1 MKLTID
7 EILNATQ
14 GEYLSGNI
22 TETVVQITTD
32 SRKVRGGELFIPLIG
47 INFDGHDFVSQA
59 VQQGATVVLT
69 QRILENSIADFNK
82 TCFIRVKDTLKALQ
96 DLAKYYLRKFNIPI
110 VAVTGSTGKT
120 TTKDLIHS
128 VLQQKYKVMKSEGN
142 FNNHIGLPLSVFKL
156 KQEYE
161 AAIFEMGMSSLGEID
176 TLAEIVRPNI
186 SVITN
191 IGLSHIEHLGSQENI
206 LKAKMEI
213 TNYLDAEDVLIVNGD
228 DDFLK
233 NLNRQS
239 HPFKKFYIGLNSE
252 CDLRAENIINLGE
265 AGSSFNVVFDGK
277 KVPFCLQVPGDHN
290 IYNALSAIAV
300 GLWLGMDS
308 SEIQRGIQAYKGS
321 DMRLHILSIQENI
334 KIINDTYNA
343 SPDSMKAAI
352 SVLSKAAAKRKIAVL
367 GDMLEM
373 GLYTKTGHYTVGC
386 EVAKKSIDLLIVV
399 GTAAAYIAE
408 GAIDHGFD
416 RQKIVVCTNN
426 QEVIGYLRKNMLAED
441 MILVKGSR
449 GMKMEEI
456 VAGIQ
461 ERSSLNDTV

>member
-22 TETVVQITTD
+22 TETVVQVTTD

-47 INFDGHDFVSQA
+47 INFDGHDFISQA
-59 VQQGATVVLT
+59 VQQGAAVVLT
-69 QRILENSIADFNK
+69 QRVLENSIIDSSKA
-82 TCFIRVKDTLKALQ
+82 CFIAVKDTLKALQ
-96 DLAKYYLRKFNIPI
+96 DLAKYYLRNFTIPI

-120 TTKDLIHS
+120 TTKDLVHS
-128 VLQQKYKVMKSEGN
+128 VLQQKYKVLKSEGN
-142 FNNHIGLPLSVFKL
+142 FNNHIGLPLSVFQLQK
-156 KQEYE
+156 EHE
-161 AAIFEMGMSSLGEID
+161 AAIFEMGMSALGEID

-206 LKAKMEI
+206 LEAKMEI
-213 TNYLDAEDVLIVNGD
+213 TNYLNAEDVLIVNGD
-228 DDFLK
+228 DAFLK
-233 NLNRQS
+233 NLNNQS
-239 HPFKKFYIGLNSE
+239 HLFKKFYVGLNSN
-252 CDLRAENIINLGE
+252 CDLKAENIINLGE
-265 AGSSFNVVFDGK
+265 EGSSFDVVLNEK
-277 KVPFCLQVPGDHN
+277 KVNFRLCVPGDHN

-300 GLWLGMDS
+300 GLCLDMDS

-321 DMRLHILSIQENI
+321 DMRLHIMGIQDNI
-334 KIINDTYNA
+334 KVINDVYNA

-352 SVLSKAAAKRKIAVL
+352 SVLSKAVAKRRIAVL

-373 GLYTKTGHYTVGC
+373 GHYTKMGHYTVGC
-386 EVAKKSIDLLIVV
+386 EVAKESIDLLIVV
-399 GTAAAYIAE
+399 GTASAYIAE

-416 RQKIVVCTNN
+416 RQKIIVCDNN
-426 QEVIGYLRKNMLAED
+426 QEITTYLRKNMQAED
-441 MILVKGSR
+441 IILVKGSR

-456 VAGIQ
+456 VTGIQ
-461 ERSSLNDTV
+461 ERS